1 MITYVKGDI
10 FSSPSKIIVNTVNTV
25 GVMGKGIALEFKN
38 RYPEMYQRYKALCD
52 EKRLDV
58 GKLVLWKNSSK
69 WVLLFP
75 TKKHW
80 RNPSKMEY
88 IEQGLIRFVENWDK
102 LGANS
107 IAFPRLGCGN
117 GGLAW
122 EEVRPLMEKY
132 LSSLPLQILIYVD
145 NYNDSKPEHEN
156 ISEIERW
163 LAGETGLIG
172 YERFRVQVRNCIV
185 HNGELELPSGKYSLK
200 EENGLIYIN
209 ECCVEEQLICNFW
222 NWVKDVGVVIQK
234 DIPAEFL
241 GMSDVMLSIMH
252 KLNYISE
259 IVVSED
265 GINFSTKSNGYQ
277 FVMGLEG

>member
-25 GVMGKGIALEFKN
+25 GVMGKGVALEFKN
-38 RYPEMYQRYKALCD
+38 RYPDMFQCYKALCD
-52 EKRLDV
+52 EKKLDV
-58 GKLVLWKNSSK
+58 GKLVLWKKSSK

-88 IEQGLIRFVENWDK
+88 IEKGLIKFVENWDK

-117 GGLAW
+117 GGLDW

-132 LSSLPLQILIYVD
+132 LNPLPLQILIYVD
-145 NYNDSKPEHEN
+145 KYNDPKPEHED
-156 ISEIERW
+156 ITEIEKW
-163 LAGETGLIG
+163 LTGEAGLTG
-172 YERFRVQVRNCIV
+172 YEKFRVQMRNCIT
-185 HNGELELPSGKYSLK
+185 HNREFELPSGKYSLK
-200 EENGLIYIN
+200 EDDGLIYIN
-209 ECCVEEQLICNFW
+209 ESCIEEHLICNFW
-222 NWVKDVGVVIQK
+222 NWVKDVGIVMPK

-241 GMSDVMLSIMH
+241 SISDVMLSIMY

-265 GINFSTKSNGYQ
+265 GVSFTPKSNGYQ
-277 FVMGLEG
+277 YIMGLEG

>member
-10 FSSPSKIIVNTVNTV
+10 FSSPSKVIVNTVNTV
-25 GVMGKGIALEFKN
+25 GVMGKGVALEFKN
-38 RYPEMYQRYKALCD
+38 RYPDMFQSYKALCD
-52 EKRLDV
+52 EKKLDI

-88 IEQGLIRFVENWDK
+88 IEKGLEKFVENWDR

-117 GGLAW
+117 GGLDW
-122 EEVRPLMEKY
+122 EDVRPLMEKY
-132 LSSLPLQILIYVD
+132 LNPLPLQILIYVD
-145 NYNDSKPEHEN
+145 NYNDPKPEHED
-156 ISEIERW
+156 ITEIEKW
-163 LAGETGLIG
+163 IAGEGGLVG
-172 YERFRVQVRNCIV
+172 YEKFRAQMRNCIA
-185 HNGELELPSGKYSLK
+185 HNKEFELPSGKYTLK

-209 ECCVEEQLICNFW
+209 EICIEEQLICNFW
-222 NWVKDVGVVIQK
+222 NWVKDVGVVMLK
-234 DIPAEFL
+234 DVPTEFHSI
-241 GMSDVMLSIMH
+241 SDVMLSIMH

-259 IVVSED
+259 IIISED
-265 GINFSTKSNGYQ
+265 GVNFSTKSNGYQ
-277 FVMGLEG
+277 YIMG

>member
-25 GVMGKGIALEFKN
+25 GVMGKGVALEFKN
-38 RYPEMYQRYKALCD
+38 RYPDMFESYKALCD
-52 EKRLDV
+52 ENKLDV

-80 RNPSKMEY
+80 RNPSKMEF
-88 IEQGLIRFVENWDK
+88 IEQGLIKFTANWDR

-107 IAFPRLGCGN
+107 ISFPRLGCGN
-117 GGLAW
+117 GGLNW
-122 EEVRPLMEKY
+122 DDVRPLMEKY
-132 LSSLPLQILIYVD
+132 LNPLPLQVLVYVD
-145 NYNDSKPEHEN
+145 NYNDPKPEYEEV
-156 ISEIERW
+156 SEIEKW
-163 LAGETGLIG
+163 LAGEAGLTG
-172 YERFRVQVRNCIV
+172 YERFRVQMKNCIV
-185 HNGELELPSGKYSLK
+185 HNKEFKLSSGKYSLK

-209 ECCVEEQLICNFW
+209 ECCIEEQSICNFW
-222 NWVKDVGVVIQK
+222 NWVKDVGIVIQK
-234 DIPAEFL
+234 DIPTEFL
-241 GMSDVMLSIMH
+241 SISDVMLNIMH

-277 FVMGLEG
+277 YIMGLEG

>member
-10 FSSPSKIIVNTVNTV
+10 FSSPSKVIVNTVNTV
-25 GVMGKGIALEFKN
+25 GVMGKGVALEFKN
-38 RYPEMYQRYKALCD
+38 RYPDMFQSYKALCD
-52 EKRLDV
+52 EKKLDV

-88 IEQGLIRFVENWDK
+88 IEKGLEKFVENWDR

-117 GGLAW
+117 GGLDW
-122 EEVRPLMEKY
+122 EEVRPMMEKY
-132 LSSLPLQILIYVD
+132 LNPLPLQILIYVD
-145 NYNDSKPEHEN
+145 NYDDPKPEHED
-156 ISEIERW
+156 ITEIEKW
-163 LAGETGLIG
+163 IAGEGGLIG
-172 YERFRVQVRNCIV
+172 YEKFRTQMRNCIA
-185 HNGELELPSGKYSLK
+185 HNKEFELPSGKYTLR

-209 ECCVEEQLICNFW
+209 EACIEEQLICNFW
-222 NWVKDVGVVIQK
+222 NWVKDVGVIMPKEV
-234 DIPAEFL
+234 PMEFSCI
-241 GMSDVMLSIMH
+241 SDVMLSIMH

-259 IVVSED
+259 IIISED
-265 GINFSTKSNGYQ
+265 GVNFSAKSNGYQ
-277 FVMGLEG
+277 YIMGSEG

>member
-10 FSSPSKIIVNTVNTV
+10 FSSPSKVIVNTVNTV
-25 GVMGKGIALEFKN
+25 GVMGKGVALEFKN
-38 RYPEMYQRYKALCD
+38 RYPDMFQSYKALCD
-52 EKRLDV
+52 EKKLDI

-88 IEQGLIRFVENWDK
+88 IEKGLEKFVENWDR

-117 GGLAW
+117 GGLDW
-122 EEVRPLMEKY
+122 EDVRPLMEKY
-132 LSSLPLQILIYVD
+132 LNPLPLQILIYVD
-145 NYNDSKPEHEN
+145 NYNDPKPEHED
-156 ISEIERW
+156 ITEIEKW
-163 LAGETGLIG
+163 IAGEGGLVG
-172 YERFRVQVRNCIV
+172 YEKFRAQMRNCIA
-185 HNGELELPSGKYSLK
+185 HNKEFELPSGKYTLK

-209 ECCVEEQLICNFW
+209 EICIEEQLVCNFW
-222 NWVKDVGVVIQK
+222 NWVKDVGVVMLK
-234 DIPAEFL
+234 DVPTEFHSI
-241 GMSDVMLSIMH
+241 SDVMLSIMH

-259 IVVSED
+259 IIISED
-265 GINFSTKSNGYQ
+265 GVNFSTKSNGYQ
-277 FVMGLEG
+277 YIMG